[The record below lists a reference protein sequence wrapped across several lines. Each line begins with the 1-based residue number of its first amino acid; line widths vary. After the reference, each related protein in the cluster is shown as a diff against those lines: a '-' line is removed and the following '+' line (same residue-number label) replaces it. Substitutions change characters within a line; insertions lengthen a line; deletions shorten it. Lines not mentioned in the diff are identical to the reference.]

1 MAVFRRLT
9 TVTAAVLFSSATSGL
24 CQPLPDRFDVLIRNA
39 KIVNGT
45 GNPWFS
51 ADVGI
56 QGDTIVAIGR
66 LDHRPADRVINAEGL
81 VVSPGF
87 IDVHTHVDE
96 AFGKPA
102 SSAILHYLIQ
112 GVTTVRPGADGSG
125 TYKIAETKGMWEEH
139 GIGTNA
145 VLTIGFNELR
155 REVLEGDQLRSPT
168 EKELEAM
175 KSVVRQ
181 AMREG
186 AWGISTGIEYD
197 GLNIYASTEEIIE
210 VTKPV
215 ADLGGIYISHMRD
228 EAAKMLDAIREI
240 IRIGEETGVPVNI
253 THIKATGTDN
263 WGLMKEAVALVNE
276 ARARGVAITA
286 DQYPFLQG
294 SPIDYITGLIDVPPD
309 MDELAALNR
318 SMRDDESRELRDR
331 FVRKLQQALS
341 EDRLRER
348 LRESTYEQR
357 EADPSAVAR
366 WGWQDFRIKVAVKN
380 ARLVDMTLTE
390 LIEEQDRDGFDIV
403 ADLILDEPDI
413 LFAAASQS
421 PKDMSLALVQDW
433 VMIASDGGGFPVIED
448 SARPVLAHPRSFASQ
463 SVALR
468 KFVRE
473 EELLTLEDAIRKMT
487 SLPAQFLGM
496 TNRGLLLE
504 GFKADIVIFDPET
517 IRDNATYADARKYAS
532 GVEYVI
538 VGGQISVASGQHNG
552 ALNGKVLL
560 KTEQ

>member
-1 MAVFRRLT
+1 MLFRHLITVTT
-9 TVTAAVLFSSATSGL
+9 TVLFYSVATGL
-24 CQPLPDRFDVLIRNA
+24 CQQPPDRLDILIQNG

-45 GNPWFS
+45 GNPWFY

-56 QGDTIVAIGR
+56 VDDTIVAIGA
-66 LDHRPADRVINAEGL
+66 LDERAAARVIDAEGL

-87 IDVHTHVDE
+87 IDVHTHVDD
-96 AFGKPA
+96 ALGKPE
-102 SSAILHYLIQ
+102 SSAILNYLIQ

-125 TYKIAETKGMWEEH
+125 SYKISETKRMWERQ

-155 REVLEGDQLRSPT
+155 SEVLEGNQLRSPT
-168 EKELEAM
+168 EKELETM
-175 KSVVRQ
+175 KSAVRQ

-197 GLNIYASTEEIIE
+197 GLNIYATTEEIIE

-215 ADLGGIYISHMRD
+215 ADFGGIYISHMRD
-228 EAAKMLDAIREI
+228 EAAKIVDAVREI
-240 IRIGEETGVPVNI
+240 IRIGEETGVPVNV
-253 THIKATGTDN
+253 THIKAAGTDN
-263 WGLMKEAVALVNE
+263 WGLMKEVVALINDV
-276 ARARGVAITA
+276 RARGIMITA

-294 SPIDYITGLIDVPPD
+294 SPIDFITGLVDIPPD
-309 MDELAALNR
+309 MDELAALDR
-318 SMRDDESRELRDR
+318 SLRDDESRELRDR
-331 FVRKLQQALS
+331 FVQKLQKALS
-341 EDRLRER
+341 DERLRER
-348 LRESTYEQR
+348 LRQSTYEKR

-380 ARLVDMTLTE
+380 AALLEKTWEE
-390 LIEEQDRDGFDIV
+390 LIEDQGRDGFDIV

-413 LFAAASQS
+413 LFASASQS
-421 PKDMSLALVQDW
+421 PEDMRHALVQDW
-433 VMIASDGGGFPVIED
+433 VMIGSDGGGFPIIED
-448 SARPVLAHPRSFASQ
+448 SAVPVRAHPRSFASQ
-463 SVALR
+463 SIALR

-473 EELLTLEDAIRKMT
+473 EKLLTLEDAIRKMT

-496 TNRGLLLE
+496 KDRGLLLE
-504 GFKADIVIFDPET
+504 GFKADVVIFDPET
-517 IRDNATYADARKYAS
+517 IRDNATYADARKYAT

-538 VGGQISVASGQHNG
+538 VGGQISVESGKYNG

-560 KTEQ
+560 KKGV